1 MNRTLTAAAGLLAAA
16 SAHATILTFSNFAP
30 SSTTPVP
37 DDYGDRVD
45 AVFDPVTGYEYEMGN
60 GFTPN
65 VEVEYE
71 PDVGDSFE
79 VWNGYADLQ
88 AAMGDNQFRVPGEV
102 VFTADPG
109 LEVVLNG
116 FDLAPWTSGQPDADV
131 SVTDGGGQVLFS
143 RTYSTGGVEVT
154 THVSFPGGLRAPVL
168 RLRVNDF
175 GDWAIDNVDF
185 DQSDGGCNAADIAEP
200 FGLLDLADVSAFI
213 GAFTAQ
219 QPPADLDGNGLYDLA
234 DVNMF
239 VSAFLAGCP

>member
-1 MNRTLTAAAGLLAAA
+1 V
-16 SAHATILTFSNFAP
+16 I
-30 SSTTPVP
+30 
-37 DDYGDRVD
+37 
-45 AVFDPVTGYEYEMGN
+45 
-60 GFTPN
+60 
-65 VEVEYE
+65 
-71 PDVGDSFE
+71 
-79 VWNGYADLQ
+79 
-88 AAMGDNQFRVPGEV
+88 
-102 VFTADPG
+102 
-109 LEVVLNG
+109 
-116 FDLAPWTSGQPDADV
+116 
-131 SVTDGGGQVLFS
+131 
-143 RTYSTGGVEVT
+143 
-154 THVSFPGGLRAPVL
+154 